1 MPIQSSDI
9 KMRLSIKTGSAGN
22 SLAQSD
28 PNASLGKYISTTD
41 IADNTLNNLFD
52 NVTGDENALGD
63 VEYRCVFFYNAHGSL
78 TLETPRVWIG
88 GKRCTSDGGTDVVTC
103 VGHGFSNGHAVRVEA
118 ELPGDALP
126 SGLGNSTTYYVR
138 DASDDTF
145 RLTDDPSE
153 GAPSVNI
160 GSSSGFA
167 VRQYSH
173 TSVAIGLDTNTAS
186 AVTSGSAQAVEIAD
200 EGTAPSGVSFSS
212 PLTKNDGLSLGNLP
226 AGQCRAVWIRRT
238 ALNNGARN
246 NDGMNLKIS
255 GDTAE

>member
-78 TLETPRVWIG
+78 SLETPKVWIG
-88 GKRCTSDGGTDVVTC
+88 GKRCTADGSTDVVTC
-103 VGHGFSNGHAVRVEA
+103 AGHGFSNGHTIRVEA
-118 ELPGDALP
+118 ELPGDSLP
-126 SGLGNSTTYYVR
+126 TNLDNATTYYVR
-138 DASDDTF
+138 DVTDDTF
-145 RLTDDPSE
+145 KLATSSGGVALD
-153 GAPSVNI
+153 I

-167 VRQYSH
+167 ARQYGH
-173 TSVAIGLDTNTAS
+173 TSIAIGLDTNIAS

-212 PLTKNDGLSLGNLP
+212 PLTKNDGLSLGNLS

-238 ALNNGARN
+238 ALNNGPRN
-246 NDGMNLKIS
+246 NDGMSLKIS